1 MALGN
6 NDNIIIQNNVN
17 LDAELKAELDR
28 ERAKVKE
35 LTADVDRYIQQWREA
50 SEEVEHLNEIIA
62 QLESDSGVDVLKERI
77 NELTRATSVAAEE
90 FEGFLR
96 YAHLID
102 EDGWFADDR
111 LYEWFSAV
119 KEGAITAGQAIAN
132 VKAEFGDFI
141 RETMTGNGAFDS
153 QMIQQFTATLSNL
166 SQVIVD
172 IQSRLISMQE
182 NGVSV
187 ASGNGSLDGTFTT
200 IDQIRASVE
209 SMSAEARAAYQPV
222 TQLVEKIVELTTADS
237 TKIMAVSQAFRGL
250 AEFGRGSYSTSK
262 INNIV
267 DLIRQLHSITSS
279 GNNVI
284 RFEMTGV
291 NDLHV
296 SKASM
301 RNLAEYLPTISKIN
315 VDKLKSLS
323 EVNLTNFNN
332 VKVSKASMEA
342 IAQLNDALK
351 ELNNTKVAVAKES
364 NGSIDIDALTSGSN
378 PVGDVKRQIAATVAE
393 QEELA
398 YAEWNKIQKEQQR
411 VHDQTIISWN
421 KVGDAAEKEE
431 QRIERAT
438 QREIESHYKAEQAS
452 EEAAF
457 KELEARKSAE
467 EKKQSEIAKSLADF
481 ETKLQKEEADVVAS
495 TQKELDAY
503 LQSEES
509 REAKIEKENE
519 KLFQSHVKTSV
530 QRREL
535 EEQRAHEE
543 NEAYQSGLRKA
554 EQAAAKEV
562 ELEKQKYQQELDAL
576 EKYERA
582 REAKI
587 EKENEK
593 LFQSHVRASQDANL
607 QAKWQSQGLTESNI
621 KSLFG
626 KAEKNQDLFEDFNN
640 LRDRYQEVLRLHKE
654 WKRNGSSTDKS
665 VTKPIEDATRALK
678 MEIEAILELNA
689 EEKKSEATESKRQD
703 LLKRGYKLLQQLVK
717 EEQNWTSAKHGK
729 TSGAYQ
735 SIIKYREE
743 LELLL
748 REFESGKIAEED
760 FNSRLGEISKSAQ
773 ISGQMISANGKA
785 TKAWIDRVGGL
796 ASKFAS
802 WFSLTRVIMA
812 VVGKIRE
819 MISNVIEV
827 DSALGQLR
835 IVTQASTSDLNQY
848 AQSIGDVAERTGASI
863 TDLIDSTT
871 TYARLGYNLTQSS
884 TLAEYTSML
893 SKVGAVDVKDAQSAV
908 TAITK
913 AFKEVD
919 ADDIESVL
927 DKLVKVGNSFPIST
941 AEISEG
947 LNNAASALAA
957 SGNTFEK
964 SVALLTAANTTVN
977 LCRAA

>member
-17 LDAELKAELDR
+17 LDAELRAELDR
-28 ERAKVKE
+28 EKAKVKE

-50 SEEVEHLNEIIA
+50 TAEVEYLNETIA
-62 QLESDSGVDVLKERI
+62 KLESDSGVDVLKERI

-96 YAHLID
+96 YANLID
-102 EDGWFADDR
+102 EGGWFADDR
-111 LYEWFSAV
+111 LYEWFGAV

-141 RETMTGNGAFDS
+141 RETMAGNGAFDS

-166 SQVIVD
+166 SQVITD

-187 ASGNGSLDGTFTT
+187 ASGSGGLGGTFTT

-209 SMSAEARAAYQPV
+209 SMSEEARAAYQPV
-222 TQLVEKIVELTTADS
+222 TQLVEKIVELTAADS

-301 RNLAEYLPTISKIN
+301 RNLAEYLPTIASVN
-315 VDKLKSLS
+315 AAELEKLSH
-323 EVNLTNFNN
+323 VNLTNFNDI
-332 VKVSKASMEA
+332 KVSKVALDS
-342 IAQLNDALK
+342 IAQLRSALDQLSDAGIALLPPSADPEMASMIEK
-351 ELNNTKVAVAKES
+351 LALVKKLMTDI
-364 NGSIDIDALTSGSN
+364 NGEN
-378 PVGDVKRQIAATVAE
+378 R
-393 QEELA
+393 
-398 YAEWNKIQKEQQR
+398 KIQSGYSKAVGALSANADNPQNKTDLDTLNAKYNEYMERLTALRANKASASAEDVQQM
-411 VHDQTIISWN
+411 HQ
-421 KVGDAAEKEE
+421 
-431 QRIERAT
+431 
-438 QREIESHYKAEQAS
+438 EQA
-452 EEAAF
+452 
-457 KELEARKSAE
+457 
-467 EKKQSEIAKSLADF
+467 
-481 ETKLQKEEADVVAS
+481 
-495 TQKELDAY
+495 
-503 LQSEES
+503 
-509 REAKIEKENE
+509 
-519 KLFQSHVKTSV
+519 
-530 QRREL
+530 
-535 EEQRAHEE
+535 
-543 NEAYQSGLRKA
+543 
-554 EQAAAKEV
+554 
-562 ELEKQKYQQELDAL
+562 ELEKLISEIQARIDAENAVTNAKRAQKEANAAASAELN
-576 EKYERA
+576 A
-582 REAKI
+582 RWEA
-587 EKENEK
+587 N
-593 LFQSHVRASQDANL
+593 
-607 QAKWQSQGLTESNI
+607 GLTEGNI
-621 KSLFG
+621 KSLFTT
-626 KAEKNQDLFEDFNN
+626 AEKNKDLFGNFEE
-640 LRDRYQEVLRLHKE
+640 LRERYQEVIRLHEE
-654 WKRNGSSTDKS
+654 WKRSGASTNES
-665 VTKPIEDATRALK
+665 VTKPIEEATFALK
-678 MEIEAILELNA
+678 GEIEATLELA
-689 EEKKSEATESKRQD
+689 AAKKKEEASESKRQA
-703 LLKRGYKLLQQLVK
+703 LLKRGHKLLQQLVK
-717 EEQNWTSAKHGK
+717 EEQNWTSTKHGK
-729 TSGAYQ
+729 SSGAYQ
-735 SIIKYREE
+735 SIRNYREA
-743 LELLL
+743 LEVLL
-748 REFESGKIAEED
+748 RNFESGEIAGDE
-760 FNSRLGEISKSAQ
+760 FNRRLQEISKSAQ
-773 ISGQMISANGKA
+773 VSSQVINANGNA

-812 VVGKIRE
+812 VVRKIRE
-819 MISNVIEV
+819 MISNVVEI

-835 IVTQASTSDLNQY
+835 IVTQASISDLNQY
-848 AQSIGDVAERTGASI
+848 AQSIGDIAERTGASI

-871 TYARLGYNLTQSS
+871 TYARLGYNLDQSS
-884 TLAEYTSML
+884 VLAEYTSML
-893 SKVGAVDVKDAQSAV
+893 SKVGAVDVQDAQSAV